1 MTDTDDLYIFF
12 LAAEQLTD
20 SLRLCS
26 YRAGRS
32 FLDKQI
38 SVLAMFKG
46 KENEVYR
53 FFKRHDETSHGGLC
67 DGDRIA
73 ILYLVNPKRND
84 RAART
89 HYIAIAGAADFCLAR
104 ISLRLLW

>member
-1 MTDTDDLYIFF
+1 MADTDDLDVLF

-38 SVLAMFKG
+38 AVLAMFKG

-67 DGDRIA
+67 DGDWIA
-73 ILYLVNPKRND
+73 ILYLVDPQRNN

-89 HYIAIAGAADFCLAR
+89 HNIAVTGATDFCLAR
-104 ISLRLLW
+104 IA